1 MLCIC
6 VCIKSIKELK
16 FVVVLYKINEIATI
30 LKHMQKTI
38 FTYEQLP
45 KMKGIGPVF
54 KQLVHCFKSIWT
66 QVLKS

>member
-1 MLCIC
+1 MCC
-6 VCIKSIKELK
+6 VYVCIKVLKEELK

-38 FTYEQLP
+38 FTNEQLP

-54 KQLVHCFKSIWT
+54 KQQLVHCFKSI
-66 QVLKS
+66 